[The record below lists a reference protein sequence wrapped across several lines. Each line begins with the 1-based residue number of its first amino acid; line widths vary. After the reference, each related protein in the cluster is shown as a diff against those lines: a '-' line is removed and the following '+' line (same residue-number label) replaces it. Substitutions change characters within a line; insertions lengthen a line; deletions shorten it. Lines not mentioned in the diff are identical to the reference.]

1 MLASNGQHTRQ
12 LPTFLTLLFMISLNL
27 EGSHVA
33 ALIFFLKP
41 SDSDCVYFL
50 RFGCILS
57 MFVSKLVEDAEHHHG
72 GQRLTRLGEQ
82 SIGTEHHRRERRAR
96 REEKRWAHFKGLLSA
111 PINIHLLPAFVPQQ
125 VCVND
130 VGQRQTKKTE
140 ARLD

>member
-1 MLASNGQHTRQ
+1 MLFFRS
-12 LPTFLTLLFMISLNL
+12 
-27 EGSHVA
+27 
-33 ALIFFLKP
+33 FFLII
-41 SDSDCVYFL
+41 YFL

-72 GQRLTRLGEQ
+72 GQRLTRLSEQ

-96 REEKRWAHFKGLLSA
+96 QGKKRDG
-111 PINIHLLPAFVPQQ
+111 PILKDSCLRRSIFIFYPLPAFVPQQ